1 MKTKVLL
8 TVMLMLCMQLYSS
21 ESPEVDTRESEPV
34 ILVTPPEMQSF
45 AQKLLDRFNQSS
57 TDFGAE
63 LSTLVPDENLEN
75 VLYLMSENQSGSD
88 SHEWKMVIGRD
99 ITVPVISTDNPY
111 FETIIKN
118 GIPASRLSDLVND
131 TEKQVW
137 GALLGNESRE
147 SVVVYFQEE
156 AKQAFGMNDRMSK
169 KRSSISTVES
179 IEELKSKLE
188 QEKAAIVFC
197 KLADL
202 VVGDHKL
209 PAGIALLPIDAN
221 NSGQIE
227 KIENIYSS
235 YNDFI
240 RGVWI
245 GKYQHELVEN
255 FYVAANTKPVDEARL
270 ALIKWILTEG
280 QAAMPDVGIN
290 ELAYAEMPSKLNAL
304 APITPVGIQKDQR
317 STFPWLLILFLGGIV
332 AILTFE
338 LVVRRR
344 RKVSRLEDSNQH
356 HENEVIRANAMN
368 VPKGIYFD
376 KTHTWVFMERDGEV
390 RMGIDDFL
398 GHVAGSFTRIIMKDE
413 GEQVRRGEPL
423 FTLIRD
429 GKKLTVNAPVS
440 GTIRG
445 INVSL
450 LSDVEALTRSPYEE
464 GWIYLIE
471 PANWLREL
479 GVLSLAERYRTWIDQ
494 EMIRL
499 KDLLA
504 AAMARGNQHP
514 AHVVLQDGGAIVEG
528 ALGELG
534 PDVWEDFQEQFLD
547 QLR

>member
-8 TVMLMLCMQLYSS
+8 TVMLTLCMQLYSS
-21 ESPEVDTRESEPV
+21 ESPEVDASVSKPV
-34 ILVTPPEMQSF
+34 ILVSPPEMQSF
-45 AQKLLDRFNQSS
+45 AQAVLNRFNQSS
-57 TDFGAE
+57 SEFSAE
-63 LSTLVPDENLEN
+63 LSTNVSEDNLEN
-75 VLYLMSENQSGSD
+75 AVYLMADSQSGSY

-99 ITVPVISTDNPY
+99 IIVPVISTGNPY
-111 FETIIKN
+111 FESIRKN
-118 GIPASRLSDLVND
+118 GIPANRLSDLAND
-131 TEKQVW
+131 PEKQVW
-137 GALLGNESRE
+137 GTLLGNESKK
-147 SVVVYFQEE
+147 SVVVYLQEE
-156 AKQAFGMNDRMSK
+156 TMQVLGEHDWMTENHLSMN
-169 KRSSISTVES
+169 TVES

-202 VVGDHKL
+202 IADQHEL
-209 PAGIALLPIDAN
+209 PAGIAFLPIDAN
-221 NSGQIE
+221 NNGQLE

-245 GKYQHELVEN
+245 GKYQHGLVRN
-255 FYVAANTKPVDEARL
+255 IYVAANSKPVDEGRL
-270 ALIKWILTEG
+270 ALIKWMLTEG
-280 QAAMPDVGIN
+280 QAAMLDAGIN

-304 APITPVGIQKDQR
+304 APLTSVGIQNDQR
-317 STFPWLLILFLGGIV
+317 SAFPWWLIVIAGGIV

-338 LVVRRR
+338 LLLRRR
-344 RKVSRLEDSNQH
+344 RKISSRENSNQLY
-356 HENEVIRANAMN
+356 ENELIQAGSMN

-376 KTHTWVFMERDGEV
+376 KTHTWVFMERNGEV

-398 GHVAGSFTRIIMKDE
+398 GHVTGSFTRIMMKDE
-413 GEQVRRGEPL
+413 GEQIRRGEPI

-445 INVSL
+445 VNVSL
-450 LSDVEALTRSPYEE
+450 LSDAEALTRSPYEE

-471 PANWLREL
+471 PANWLSEL
-479 GVLSLAERYRTWIDQ
+479 GVLSLAERYKSWIEQ

-514 AHVVLQDGGAIVEG
+514 AYVVLQDGGAIVEG
-528 ALGELG
+528 ALGEMG
-534 PDVWEDFQEQFLD
+534 PDVWEDFQEQFLN
-547 QLR
+547 QLC